1 MESRKRQSHEWVAVA
16 AREFTK
22 MIRHL
27 GLRSINHAANELGI
41 NYRTLKKLD
50 DRHPDPTLTLEMVM
64 SIWHALE
71 VFAVIIQSSERP
83 EEVSRMLGDSLM
95 QIVRSYSLNPRL
107 QDAVEAI
114 ATDRVGT
121 KTGDR

>member
-1 MESRKRQSHEWVAVA
+1 MGSNKRQNHEWVVVA
-16 AREFTK
+16 AREFMK
-22 MIRHL
+22 IIRYL
-27 GLRSINHAANELGI
+27 GFRSINQASKELHI

-50 DRHPDPTLTLEMVM
+50 ERHPDPTLTMEKVM

>member
-50 DRHPDPTLTLEMVM
+50 DRHPDATLTLEMVM

-83 EEVSRMLGDSLM
+83 AEVSRMLSDSLM
-95 QIVRSYSLNPRL
+95 QISRSYSLNPRL

-114 ATDRVGT
+114 GSDRVGT